1 MIQDFTVY
9 EYRCGAAELVPD
21 IGEVYRYLGLSQSA
35 RSRLELL
42 PPETPALIEDCIR
55 ELQPLLGARSVYACF
70 PLVTG
75 SLHEPSVMF
84 AGYRISGT
92 YLFRNLQ
99 GCTRVILLAAT
110 VGARVD
116 ACIRRYIK
124 RDAARAAVLQAAGA
138 MFTETFVDV
147 LNQNIARQA
156 AADGWQVNPR
166 YSPGYGDVPLDT
178 QRIFFSL
185 LPCTSKIGLTLTDS
199 LVMAPEKSVTAF
211 IGMRRM

>member
-1 MIQDFTVY
+1 M
-9 EYRCGAAELVPD
+9 
-21 IGEVYRYLGLSQSA
+21 
-35 RSRLELL
+35 
-42 PPETPALIEDCIR
+42 
-55 ELQPLLGARSVYACF
+55 
-70 PLVTG
+70 
-75 SLHEPSVMF
+75 
-84 AGYRISGT
+84 
-92 YLFRNLQ
+92 
-99 GCTRVILLAAT
+99 
-110 VGARVD
+110 
-116 ACIRRYIK
+116 
-124 RDAARAAVLQAAGA
+124 QAAGA